1 MRDST
6 KFADVPT
13 AYSGLTKSHSTGA
26 VAARVIV
33 VFLQMLTILPAGFR
47 SETMAS
53 PPASLLRAFP
63 DAEGFGAYTPG
74 GRGGDIRLVTNL
86 EDNDDK
92 SAVLHGSLREAVEA
106 KGPRIVLFCVSGTIH
121 LKQWLTISEPYITI
135 AGQSAPG
142 DGICVADNKTLVTT
156 HDLVIRH
163 LRFRHGDASQDKG

>member
-13 AYSGLTKSHSTGA
+13 AYSGLTKSHSTA
-26 VAARVIV
+26 VVAARVILV
-33 VFLQMLTILPAGFR
+33 LLQMLTIIASGSAHETTISSSELPL
-47 SETMAS
+47 
-53 PPASLLRAFP
+53 PAFP

-92 SAVLHGSLREAVEA
+92 SEVIHGSLREAVEA
-106 KGPRIVLFCVSGTIH
+106 KGPRIVLFRVSGTIH

-142 DGICVADNKTLVTT
+142 DGIC
-156 HDLVIRH
+156 
-163 LRFRHGDASQDKG
+163 